1 VVNIR
6 NKAIIAFF
14 WDFFGKVSNQI
25 VGLIISI
32 FLSRLLSPSEFG
44 TIAMVNVFIFVAS
57 IFADFGISQA
67 IIQKKEVSVHQLNAA
82 FTLNLVLGIILA
94 LLMYFSSP
102 FLANFYNNPKLES
115 IFKVMSIIFILNS
128 FGYIVRAVLRRRLNF
143 SLPVK
148 VNLFSAVLSGSV
160 GITLALL
167 NFGIWS
173 LVTQILIGTL
183 LNNLLLLVFSK
194 SKIRISFAFYHL
206 SNIWKFSLR
215 MFIANFLNTVYSQLD
230 YLIIGKRFPASDLGQ
245 YDRARNM
252 QSTVFEYSSRSIV
265 NIFFPI
271 ISQYQND
278 REKVLIVVNKTY
290 SVVSWV
296 TFFLSGLLF
305 SICINLIPALYGE
318 KWILSA
324 TFLSIILLGGFS
336 DPLSGVLI
344 NILIGL
350 GNSKMYL
357 RMEVIKKILFACSIS
372 TVILLPIK
380 TYLYI
385 NAITYIIAFMIN
397 AFFAAKEL
405 NLVNSYFIK
414 MSFPYF
420 ITAAIISLLIRFS
433 IKFISVNPWISILYG
448 CIIFSSLYIL
458 TSWIVKLDGLKILL
472 VEIKLNI
479 FSKNSSKS

>member
-1 VVNIR
+1 VSKIK
-6 NKAIIAFF
+6 NKALIAFF
-14 WDFFGKVSNQI
+14 WDFFGKISNQI

-44 TIAMVNVFIFVAS
+44 TIAMVNVFIFVAT

-67 IIQKKEVSVHQLNAA
+67 IIQKKEVSDHQLNAA
-82 FTLNLVLGIILA
+82 FTFNLILGIT
-94 LLMYFSSP
+94 FSVTMFFCSH

-115 IFKVMSIIFILNS
+115 IFKVMSVIFILNS

-148 VNLFSAVLSGSV
+148 VNLVSAVLSGTV
-160 GITLALL
+160 GITLAFL
-167 NFGIWS
+167 NFRIWS

-183 LNNLLLLVFSK
+183 LNNFLLLSFSK
-194 SKIRISFAFYHL
+194 STIRISFAFHHL
-206 SNIWKFSLR
+206 SNIWKFSMR

-230 YLIIGKRFPASDLGQ
+230 YLIIGKRFSSSDLGQ

-271 ISQYQND
+271 ISQYQDN
-278 REKVLIVVNKTY
+278 RQKVLNVVNKTY

-305 SICINLIPALYGE
+305 SICMNLIPALYGE
-318 KWILSA
+318 SWVLAA

-344 NILIGL
+344 NIIIGL
-350 GNSKMYL
+350 GNSKRYL
-357 RMEVIKKILFACSIS
+357 RLEVIKKLLFACSIS
-372 TVILLPIK
+372 TVLFFPIK

-385 NAITYIIAFMIN
+385 NAIAFFIAFMIN

-405 NLVNSYFIK
+405 CLPKSYFIK

-420 ITAAIISLLIRFS
+420 IIGAIISLVIRFS
-433 IKFISVNPWISILYG
+433 IKAIPLNPWISIIYG
-448 CIIFSSLYIL
+448 CSIYSSLYII
-458 TSWIVKLDGLKILL
+458 TSWIVKLDGFKILL
-472 VEIKLNI
+472 FEIKLNL
-479 FSKNSSKS
+479 FSSNLHKS